1 MEMVNM
7 LLNLQKPFSK
17 QSMKNKSFLSGP
29 LLGAAFL
36 MATSAIGPGFI
47 TQTTKFTEELK
58 ASFGFVILISV
69 LMDIGAQLNIW
80 RIISI
85 SKLYAQDVANKVLPG
100 AGYVL
105 SVLII
110 LGGIAF
116 NIGNIAGAGLG
127 LKVLTGCSVQ
137 TGAIISCLIAII
149 IFIFKEAGKG
159 MDGFAK
165 LLGFIMIALTLYV
178 AFQSHPPMGQA
189 VLKTFIPDKINET
202 IILTI
207 VGGTVGGYI
216 SFAGAHRLMEAG
228 IYGQEN
234 IKQVSKSAVSAILIA
249 SLMRTILF
257 IAALGIVWQGIAL
270 STENPAATV
279 FKSAAGEV
287 GYKIFGLVLWS
298 AAITSVV
305 GSAFTSVTFAKLL
318 HPSVTKNFR
327 QIIIAFILLSTIVFL
342 ILGKQPVE
350 ILVTAGAVNGLILP
364 FALAIILLAANK
376 KNITGN
382 YKHPLL
388 LSIAGWIVVLAMA
401 YMGVKAIVGLFN

>member
-1 MEMVNM
+1 
-7 LLNLQKPFSK
+7 
-17 QSMKNKSFLSGP
+17 MKYKNFFSGP
-29 LLGAAFL
+29 LMGAAFL

-47 TQTTKFTEELK
+47 TQTTKFTAELK

-85 SKLYAQDVANKVLPG
+85 SKMYAQDVANKVLPG
-100 AGYVL
+100 TGYIL

-110 LGGIAF
+110 IGGIAF

-137 TGAIISCLIAII
+137 TGAVISCTIAVV
-149 IFIFKEAGKG
+149 IFIFKEAGKAID
-159 MDGFAK
+159 MFAK
-165 LLGFIMIALTLYV
+165 ILGLVMILLTLFV
-178 AFQSHPPMGQA
+178 AFQSHPPLAQA
-189 VLKTFIPDKINET
+189 VIKTFLPDTINET

-216 SFAGAHRLMEAG
+216 SFAGAHRLLEANISG
-228 IYGQEN
+228 EKN

-249 SLMRTILF
+249 SLMRVILF
-257 IAALGIVWQGIAL
+257 IAALGIVWQGITL

-279 FKSAAGEV
+279 FQSAAGEV

-318 HPSVTKNFR
+318 HPAVTKNFR
-327 QIIIAFILLSTIVFL
+327 SIIISFIVFSTIVFL
-342 ILGKQPVE
+342 IVGQPVKVL
-350 ILVTAGAVNGLILP
+350 IMAGAINGLILP
-364 FALAIILLAANK
+364 FALAIILLAAYK
-376 KNITGN
+376 RTITGS
-382 YKHPLL
+382 YKHPYW
-388 LSIAGWIVVLAMA
+388 LSIAGWIVVAAMT
-401 YMGVKAIVGLFN
+401 YMGIKAISNLFI

>member
-1 MEMVNM
+1 MR
-7 LLNLQKPFSK
+7 LNLLKPFINNY
-17 QSMKNKSFLSGP
+17 MKNKSFLSGP

-47 TQTTKFTEELK
+47 TQTTKFTAELK
-58 ASFGFVILISV
+58 ASFGFVILISI

-80 RIISI
+80 RMVSV
-85 SKLYAQDVANKVLPG
+85 SKLYAQDLANKVLRG
-100 AGYVL
+100 TGYVL

-127 LKVLTGCSVQ
+127 LNVLTGCSVE
-137 TGAIISCLIAII
+137 TGAVISCAIAIA
-149 IFIFKEAGKG
+149 IFIFKEAGKA
-159 MDGFAK
+159 MDNFAK

-178 AFQSHPPMGQA
+178 AFQSHPPLGEA
-189 VLKTFIPDKINET
+189 IIKTFVPDKINET

-216 SFAGAHRLMEAG
+216 SFAGAHRLLDAG
-228 IYGQEN
+228 VTGEEN
-234 IKQVSKSAVSAILIA
+234 IKQVSKGAVSAILIA
-249 SLMRTILF
+249 SVMRIILF
-257 IAALGIVWQGIAL
+257 IAALGIVWQGISL
-270 STENPAATV
+270 DPKNPAATV
-279 FKSAAGEV
+279 FQSAAGQL

-327 QIIIAFILLSTIVFL
+327 TIIISFIVFSTIIFL
-342 ILGKQPVE
+342 LVGQPVKV
-350 ILVTAGAVNGLILP
+350 LVMAGAVNGLILP
-364 FALAIILLAANK
+364 FALSLILYAAHK

-382 YKHPLL
+382 YKHPYW
-388 LSIAGWIVVLAMA
+388 LSVAGWIVVIAMT
-401 YMGVKAIVGLFN
+401 YMGVKAIAALLP

>member
-1 MEMVNM
+1 
-7 LLNLQKPFSK
+7 
-17 QSMKNKSFLSGP
+17 MKNKSFLSGP

-47 TQTTKFTEELK
+47 TQTTKFTAELK

-85 SKLYAQDVANKVLPG
+85 SKLYAQDIANKVFPG

-105 SVLII
+105 SLLII

-127 LKVLTGCSVQ
+127 LQVLTGCSVQ
-137 TGAIISCLIAII
+137 TGAIASCVIAVLV
-149 IFIFKEAGKG
+149 FIFKEAGKAI
-159 MDGFAK
+159 DLFAK
-165 LLGFIMIALTLYV
+165 LLGFIMIGLTLWV
-178 AFQSHPPMGQA
+178 AFQSHPPMA
-189 VLKTFIPDKINET
+189 EAIIKTFVPDTINET

-216 SFAGAHRLMEAG
+216 SFAGAHRLLEAG
-228 IYGQEN
+228 VSGQEN
-234 IKQVSKSAVSAILIA
+234 CKAVSKSAVSAILIA
-249 SLMRTILF
+249 SLMRILLF
-257 IAALGIVWQGIAL
+257 VAALGIVWQGIIL
-270 STENPAATV
+270 STQNPAATV
-279 FKSAAGEV
+279 FQSAAGQA

-318 HPSVTKNFR
+318 HPVITKKFR
-327 QIIIAFILLSTIVFL
+327 EIIIAFIVCSTIIFL
-342 ILGKQPVE
+342 IVGQPVKV
-350 ILVTAGAVNGLILP
+350 LVMAGAINGLILP
-364 FALAIILLAANK
+364 FALSIILAAAYK
-376 KNITGN
+376 KTITGN
-382 YKHPLL
+382 YKHPYWLAA
-388 LSIAGWIVVLAMA
+388 AGWVVVIAMT
-401 YMGVKAIVGLFN
+401 YMGIKAISGLFI

>member
-1 MEMVNM
+1 M
-7 LLNLQKPFSK
+7 KSK
-17 QSMKNKSFLSGP
+17 GFLSGP
-29 LLGAAFL
+29 FLGAAFL

-47 TQTTKFTEELK
+47 TQTTKFTEQLK

-85 SKLYAQDVANKVLPG
+85 SKLYAQDIANKVLPG
-100 AGYVL
+100 TGYVL
-105 SVLII
+105 SVLVI

-127 LKVLTGCSVQ
+127 LQVLTGCSVQ
-137 TGAIISCLIAII
+137 MGAVISCMIAII
-149 IFIFKEAGKG
+149 IFIFKEAGKA
-159 MDGFAK
+159 MDNFAK
-165 LLGFIMIALTLYV
+165 LLGFVMIGLTLYV
-178 AFQSHPPMGQA
+178 AFQSHPSMGEA
-189 VLKTFIPDKINET
+189 IIKTFIPDKINET

-216 SFAGAHRLMEAG
+216 SFAGAHRLLEAG
-228 IYGQEN
+228 ISGQEN

-249 SLMRTILF
+249 SLMRILLF

-270 STENPAATV
+270 STTNPAATV
-279 FKSAAGEV
+279 FQSASGQL

-305 GSAFTSVTFAKLL
+305 GSAFTSITFAKLL

-327 QIIIAFILLSTIVFL
+327 QIIIAFIVFSTAIFL
-342 ILGKQPVE
+342 IAGQPPVT
-350 ILVTAGAVNGLILP
+350 ILIAAGAVNGLILP
-364 FALAIILLAANK
+364 FALAIILLAAYK
-376 KNITGN
+376 KNITN
-382 YKHPLL
+382 AYKHPYW
-388 LSIAGWIVVLAMA
+388 LSAAGWVVVLAMT
-401 YMGVKAIVGLFN
+401 YMGVKAITGLFI

>member
-1 MEMVNM
+1 
-7 LLNLQKPFSK
+7 
-17 QSMKNKSFLSGP
+17 MKYKSFLSGP

-47 TQTTKFTEELK
+47 TQTTKFTAELK

-85 SKLYAQDVANKVLPG
+85 SKLYAQDVANKVLSG
-100 AGYVL
+100 SGYAL

-137 TGAIISCLIAII
+137 TGAIISCVIAIL
-149 IFIFKEAGKG
+149 IFIVKEAGKAI
-159 MDGFAK
+159 DVFAK
-165 LLGFIMIALTLYV
+165 LLGFVMIALTLYV
-178 AFQSHPPMGQA
+178 AFQSHPPMGEA
-189 VLKTFIPDKINET
+189 ILKTFNPDTINET

-216 SFAGAHRLMEAG
+216 SFAGAHRLLEAG
-228 IYGQEN
+228 ISGEEN
-234 IKQVSKSAVSAILIA
+234 IKQVSKSAVFAILIA
-249 SLMRTILF
+249 STMRIILF
-257 IAALGIVWQGIAL
+257 VAALGIVWQGIAF

-279 FKSAAGEV
+279 FQTAAGEV

-318 HPSVTKNFR
+318 HPAVTKNFR
-327 QIIIAFILLSTIVFL
+327 AIIVTFIVFSTIVFL
-342 ILGKQPVE
+342 IVGQPVKV
-350 ILVTAGAVNGLILP
+350 LVMAGAINGLILP
-364 FALAIILLAANK
+364 FALAIILLAAYK
-376 KNITGN
+376 KNIVGN
-382 YKHPLL
+382 YKHPYWMAV
-388 LSIAGWIVVLAMA
+388 AGWIVVMAMT
-401 YMGVKAIVGLFN
+401 YMGIKTVSGLFI

>member
-1 MEMVNM
+1 
-7 LLNLQKPFSK
+7 
-17 QSMKNKSFLSGP
+17 MKYKNFLSGP
-29 LLGAAFL
+29 LMGAAFL

-47 TQTTKFTEELK
+47 TQTTKFTAELK
-58 ASFGFVILISV
+58 ASFGFVILVSV

-85 SKLYAQDVANKVLPG
+85 SKMYAQDLANKVLPG
-100 AGYVL
+100 TGYIL

-110 LGGIAF
+110 IGGIAF

-137 TGAIISCLIAII
+137 TGAIISCIIAVI
-149 IFIFKEAGKG
+149 IFIFKEAGKAI
-159 MDGFAK
+159 DFFAK
-165 LLGFIMIALTLYV
+165 LLGLVMIALTLYV
-178 AFQSHPPMGQA
+178 AFQSHPPMA
-189 VLKTFIPDKINET
+189 EAIIKTFIPDTINET

-216 SFAGAHRLMEAG
+216 SFAGAHRLLEAN
-228 IYGQEN
+228 ISGQEN

-249 SLMRTILF
+249 SLMRLILF
-257 IAALGIVWQGIAL
+257 IAALGIVWQGITL
-270 STENPAATV
+270 SAENPAATV
-279 FKSAAGEV
+279 FKSAAGET

-318 HPSVTKNFR
+318 HPSVSKNFR
-327 QIIIAFILLSTIVFL
+327 IIIITFIVFSTIVFL
-342 ILGKQPVE
+342 IVGQPVKV
-350 ILVTAGAVNGLILP
+350 LVMAGAVNGLILP

-376 KNITGN
+376 KNITGS
-382 YKHPLL
+382 YKHPLW
-388 LSIAGWIVVLAMA
+388 LSFAGWVVVAAMA
-401 YMGVKAIVGLFN
+401 YMGIKAISNLFI